1 MTDVQGFAATGFEKV
16 ADAFER
22 NFTEHGELGAAFAAY
37 HDGELVVEN
46 HPPSDE

>member
-22 NFTEHGELGAAFAAY
+22 NFTEHGALTFNVGQRISAATHA
-37 HDGELVVEN
+37 
-46 HPPSDE
+46 S